1 MKLNTRWSV
10 LAAAAFLG
18 GCSLFG
24 GDDGTVEPP
33 AELQDFEESLE
44 VRRLWSTKIGG
55 PSEGFRLGL
64 RPASDGARVY
74 AGAYDGKVEA
84 LNAET
89 GRTEWATDTRAPLA
103 AGPGFG
109 NGLLAFGTTDGE
121 LLVLDA
127 ETGEERWRRQVGSE
141 VLASPAIGSNIVVLR
156 SVDGRLRGFSASDGN
171 EIWTVEQTL
180 PALILRG
187 DTAPHIAGQLVV
199 TGFDNGR
206 IGAYQISNGEPA
218 WELPIANP
226 TGRNELDRLVDISA
240 GLQVLGNDVYAVGY
254 QGRAVSVDL
263 NTGLVLW
270 QQDMSSFAGLDV
282 DLNHVY
288 ITNDVSAVI
297 ALNRRDGVQAWS
309 QEALRLRDLTAPTRY
324 GNAVVVGDFE
334 GYLHWLS
341 VDDGRF
347 LAREKAGSTRIATA
361 PLVVGRSLVVQS
373 EDGRVAAYTLVDDE
387 AA

>member
-1 MKLNTRWSV
+1 MRLNALLPT

-24 GDDGTVEPP
+24 GDKSTAEPP

-44 VRRLWSTKIGG
+44 VRRLWSRRVGG
-55 PSEGFRLGL
+55 SSEGLRLGL
-64 RPASDGARVY
+64 RPASDGTRVY

-84 LNAET
+84 INAET
-89 GRTEWATDTRAPLA
+89 GRAEWSTDTDAPLA
-103 AGPGFG
+103 AGPGLG

-121 LLVLDA
+121 LLLLDA
-127 ETGEERWRRQVGSE
+127 ATGEERWRRQIGSE
-141 VLASPAIGSNIVVLR
+141 VLASPAIGSNVVVLR
-156 SVDGRLRGFSASDGN
+156 SVDGRLRGFSVSNGN
-171 EIWTVEQTL
+171 EIWAVEQTL

-187 DTAPHIAGQLVV
+187 DTAPDIAGQLVV

-206 IGAYQISNGEPA
+206 IGAYQISSGEAA

-226 TGRNELDRLVDISA
+226 TGRTELDRLVDISA

-263 NTGLVLW
+263 NTGQVLW

-288 ITNDVSAVI
+288 ITNDVSAVV
-297 ALNRRDGVQAWS
+297 ALNRRDGVPAWS

-341 VDDGRF
+341 IDDGAF
-347 LAREKAGSTRIATA
+347 LAREKAGSARIPTA

-373 EDGRVAAYTLVDDE
+373 EDGRVSAFTIFDDE
-387 AA
+387 PA